1 MPEYKKIHWYRLE
14 FFREMRQKT
23 KKVRQQGRLN
33 ENSEANAEKR
43 VFIVQKL
50 TLKIGVASLKLLFGQ
65 KWR

>member
-1 MPEYKKIHWYRLE
+1 
-14 FFREMRQKT
+14 MRQKS

-50 TLKIGVASLKLLFGQ
+50 TLKIGV
-65 KWR
+65 